1 MKIVIA
7 SHNLGKIKE
16 FKEILEP
23 LSYSV
28 IGVEELGID
37 VSEVVEDGDSFEE
50 NALIKAKYVYDL
62 LKIPVLSD
70 DSGLILNAFPD
81 LLGIHSARYLEGKD
95 YIIKNKTIVDMYEGI
110 DDRTASFVSSLVYY
124 DGTVH
129 TFTGVT
135 EGHIAREIKGATGF
149 GYDPIFIP
157 NSHSESYAEMGPVE
171 KAKISHR
178 GLALEKFLNYLK
190 EVKI

>member
-16 FKEILEP
+16 FKEMLEP

-28 IGVEELGID
+28 VGVEELGLD
-37 VSEVVEDGDSFEE
+37 VSGVIEDGDSFEA

-70 DSGLILNAFPD
+70 DSGLILNAFPE
-81 LLGIHSARYLEGKD
+81 LLGIYSARYMEGQAYSVKNQSLLE
-95 YIIKNKTIVDMYEGI
+95 MYE
-110 DDRTASFVSSLVYY
+110 DVEDRTASFVSSLVYY
-124 DGTVH
+124 DGAEH

-135 EGHIAREIKGATGF
+135 QGHIAREIKGTTGF

-157 NSHSESYAEMGPVE
+157 NTHSESYAEMGPIE

-178 GLALEKFLNYLK
+178 GLALEKFLTYLRN
-190 EVKI
+190 EEL

>member
-28 IGVEELGID
+28 IGVEGLGID

-81 LLGIHSARYLEGKD
+81 LLGIHSARYLESKD

-124 DGTVH
+124 DGTAH

-190 EVKI
+190 EVEI

>member
-16 FKEILEP
+16 FKEMLEP

-28 IGVEELGID
+28 VGVEELGLD
-37 VSEVVEDGDSFEE
+37 VSGVIEDGDSFEE

-62 LKIPVLSD
+62 LRIPVLSD

-81 LLGIHSARYLEGKD
+81 LLGIYSARYLEGQD
-95 YIIKNKTIVDMYEGI
+95 YSVKNQTIVDMYEHVE
-110 DDRTASFVSSLVYY
+110 DRSASFVSSLVYY
-124 DGTVH
+124 DGTAH

-135 EGHIAREIKGATGF
+135 KGHIARDIKGATGF

-157 NSHSESYAEMGPVE
+157 DTHSESYAEMGPVE

-178 GLALEKFLNYLK
+178 GLALEKFLAYLRN
-190 EVKI
+190 EEI